1 MCKIFLSINKKG
13 ELNNKT
19 INQLLNANINDLS
32 MEGDGY
38 SVYRENR
45 TYFYDGEKAYTNILN
60 NLEYRNEEIFII
72 HTRTKT
78 AGSSGIDGL
87 HLQDIGGWVFAHNG
101 TVNKFA
107 GVLKKSDSFYFF
119 KHLLKRYKNLNA
131 ENVNKYTQ
139 EAGFSGKGV
148 LYNPK
153 EKTLIWFCNTP
164 TQVYILDDAIILT
177 TFKLTTSYTFYD
189 YKTVLGYT
197 WKVAEKRVEI
207 GGIIHHE
214 EIDNIFLKFEDGILK
229 ETGKIE
235 NRSYYYW
242 GNGNNWGN
250 NNYYNYNYYADNEE
264 LYLEQYNKKEKN
276 KNKKSNGL
284 RKLIELS

>member
-1 MCKIFLSINKKG
+1 
-13 ELNNKT
+13 
-19 INQLLNANINDLS
+19 
-32 MEGDGY
+32 
-38 SVYRENR
+38 
-45 TYFYDGEKAYTNILN
+45 
-60 NLEYRNEEIFII
+60 
-72 HTRTKT
+72 
-78 AGSSGIDGL
+78 
-87 HLQDIGGWVFAHNG
+87 
-101 TVNKFA
+101 
-107 GVLKKSDSFYFF
+107 
-119 KHLLKRYKNLNA
+119 
-131 ENVNKYTQ
+131 
-139 EAGFSGKGV
+139 
-148 LYNPK
+148 
-153 EKTLIWFCNTP
+153 
-164 TQVYILDDAIILT
+164 
-177 TFKLTTSYTFYD
+177 
-189 YKTVLGYT
+189 
-197 WKVAEKRVEI
+197 VEI